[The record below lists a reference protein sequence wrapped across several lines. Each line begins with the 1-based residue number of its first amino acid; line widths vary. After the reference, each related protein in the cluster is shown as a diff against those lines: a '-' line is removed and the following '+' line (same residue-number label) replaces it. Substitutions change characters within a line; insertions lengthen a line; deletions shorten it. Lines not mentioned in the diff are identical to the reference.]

1 MLDYYLKLRPKIR
14 WIAQYEPRTPGGV
27 RGAPWAHGPIMAN
40 SRLDCRLCCFQ
51 LSKVSSLLLIS

>member
-14 WIAQYEPRTPGGV
+14 WIAQYEARTLGGV
-27 RGAPWAHGPIMAN
+27 RGAPWAHGPMAH
-40 SRLDCRLCCFQ
+40 SRLLDCMLCCFQ